1 MLSLTEKQL
10 GILLVSGA
18 LGALMLTP
26 WTLAPLLLVLWLS
39 PRIRGL
45 ALETVDSGLRERDGL
60 LLRILVVA
68 APLAYYMLY
77 SPYPPDDLLRDMTA
91 NLHQFDYRNLYWG
104 SPRLMRGDIS
114 YWFSRA
120 VDWLPRVLPQQ
131 YAYLPVC
138 YALEAGWALVIPLT
152 LRKAFLHR
160 NPDLPPAQLW
170 ALVAVLSVLV
180 WAQLGFVSRIVQARP
195 ENFGALL
202 ALSAFLVEGV
212 WGELAWG
219 AAMLAFI
226 PMYWLS
232 GIYIP
237 AVLLLRR
244 SGARRAAWFLV
255 LAGAFAAFWMS
266 GAGGHWWHW
275 FFGMRV
281 AIAHRMAPVAED
293 LPLRQ
298 VLFTPWIYLFAIFA
312 MVFWRRPGER
322 QGELPTAKAH
332 AFAVGSASIST
343 QVVVFGLLCW
353 FALPDMLRYVDDL
366 APLLAVWL
374 ALNSSPAR
382 LRWADTAVFRLLAFC
397 LVLFMAGGLVPHT
410 GNLPRLEIPGAKPGA
425 RVLTSFGPAEYVAL
439 YENPQLRFTPA
450 MELGYTRRALQTL
463 SLDLNTGKATCAALH
478 RYRVSWVVAHD
489 VAYPGDGLSACLR
502 LDRSDVHGFQIW
514 RVYSPKAS
522 TRMSVQHRGAVHR
535 RGVPHG

>member
-275 FFGMRV
+275 FFGMRA
-281 AIAHRMAPVAED
+281 AIAHRMSPVDED
-293 LPLRQ
+293 MPLSQ
-298 VLFTPWIYLFAIFA
+298 VLFTPGFYALLVFAL
-312 MVFWRRPGER
+312 VFWHPGSTPVALGTPSGSGFGSRVMER
-322 QGELPTAKAH
+322 LREPEAAV
-332 AFAVGSASIST
+332 FAL
-343 QVVVFGLLCW
+343 FCW
-353 FALPDMLRYVDDL
+353 FALPDMVRYVDSL
-366 APLLAVWL
+366 APLAALLL
-374 ALNSSPAR
+374 ALGASPSR
-382 LRWADTAVFRLLAFC
+382 LRWADTSGFRLLAFSMA
-397 LVLFMAGGLVPHT
+397 LFLAGSLIPHS

-425 RVLTSFGPAEYVAL
+425 RVLTGFGASEYVAL
-439 YENPQLRFTPA
+439 YENPRLRFTPA
-450 MELGYTRRALQTL
+450 MELGYTTRALQRL
-463 SLDLNTGKATCAALH
+463 SMGLRKGTATCAALWK
-478 RYRVSWVVAHD
+478 YRVSWVVD
-489 VAYPGDGLSACLR
+489 KNVDYPGKGLPACLR
-502 LDRSDVHGFQIW
+502 LVRADGHGFQIW
-514 RVYSPKAS
+514 RVVGAPPAPPEAPLSPA
-522 TRMSVQHRGAVHR
+522 GP
-535 RGVPHG
+535 PHG